1 MAIKPQVTWIIYLVE
16 LKDINSLDLSCKP
29 LYTLSTS
36 CKKVNCASELR
47 KATIIKQYIASIK
60 KKVKGMF
67 SNVFF
72 NFSDHR
78 KITRI
83 FI

>member
-16 LKDINSLDLSCKP
+16 LKYINIKKKKKDINSLGLSCKP

-36 CKKVNCASELR
+36 CKKVNCASEFR

-60 KKVKGMF
+60 KK
-67 SNVFF
+67 
-72 NFSDHR
+72 
-78 KITRI
+78 
-83 FI
+83 